1 MKGFSQFSPSFHIS
15 RENAQN
21 KKAEYAA
28 RMPDSAGKDEENY
41 ILLIL
46 LKSTRDFKTVS
57 STMPTKTEPNSPKAI
72 RPI

>member
-15 RENAQN
+15 RANAQN

-41 ILLIL
+41 ILLVL

>member
-15 RENAQN
+15 RPNAQN

-57 STMPTKTEPNSPKAI
+57 SNMPTKTEPNSPKAI